1 MARWPD
7 SSIDARSP
15 GDGVSPPVVVVYSP
29 DHRVSVPK
37 PVIAALSGWLEEGS
51 ARQDIVCEMAQPGV
65 ILVHPDKPLRLRIEA
80 AIKAD
85 PDRADSLR
93 LVFASGSFVLNSLR
107 LHDRAALHLFGGP
120 VPDLERE
127 TAVTV
132 RAVEDRIELRTV
144 SAYQARHQQAI
155 RDVEDFARR

>member
-7 SSIDARSP
+7 SSVDGRNP
-15 GDGVSPPVVVVYSP
+15 GDGVSSPVLVTYSP

-51 ARQDIVCEMAQPGV
+51 ARQDVVCELGQPGV
-65 ILVHPDKPLRLRIEA
+65 ILVHPDKPLRARIEA

-85 PDRADSLR
+85 PDRADSFR

-107 LHDRAALHLFGGP
+107 LHDRAALHLFAGP
-120 VPDLERE
+120 VPDLMPDA
-127 TAVTV
+127 AVTV
-132 RAVEDRIELRTV
+132 RAVEDRIEIRTV
-144 SAYQARHQQAI
+144 AAYQARHQQAV
-155 RDVEDFARR
+155 RAVGDFPRR

>member
-7 SSIDARSP
+7 SSIDGRSP
-15 GDGVSPPVVVVYSP
+15 GDGVSPPVVVAYSP

-51 ARQDIVCEMAQPGV
+51 TRQDIVCEMAQPGV
-65 ILVHPDKPLRLRIEA
+65 ILVHPDKPLRARIEA

-85 PDRADSLR
+85 PDRADSFR

-107 LHDRAALHLFGGP
+107 LHDRAALHLFAGP
-120 VPDLERE
+120 VPDLPPDA
-127 TAVTV
+127 AVTV
-132 RAVEDRIELRTV
+132 RAIEDRIEIRTV
-144 SAYQARHQQAI
+144 TAYQARHQQAV
-155 RDVEDFARR
+155 RAVGDFSRR